1 MNVVIYARFSSH
13 SQTEQSIEGQ
23 LKVCYEYAK
32 AHNYTVVG
40 EYIDRAQS
48 GTSDNRESFQRM
60 IQDSEKKTFQYVLVY
75 QLDRFA
81 RNRYDSAIHKAKL
94 KKNGVRVLSAKENIT
109 DDASGILIEGVLKSM
124 AEYYSVELAQKINRG
139 MQLNAEK
146 CLSNGSNPGLGYKVD
161 KDRKFYVDEDEA
173 AIVREI
179 FSRYASGEVT
189 ADIIRDLNNRRIRTS
204 RGKEFNKNSIS
215 RILHNKRY
223 IGYYLY
229 KGTETPGG
237 MPRIIDDDLFFRVQH
252 LIEKNKAA
260 PGRIRGKDEY
270 LLTTKLYCGECNT
283 PMTGYGGTSK
293 SGKHYH
299 YYMCN
304 NAKKHQCDK
313 KAVPKEPIEDAV
325 VDVCM
330 SLLTEERIKFIADEL
345 YKACQDD
352 SNLVSIKRLE
362 AALKETDN
370 AIENLWAALE
380 HGQSVERITKRI
392 NAREEEKKE
401 IEKQLAIE
409 KRKNKAFSYSQ
420 ILAYLDYM
428 KTIGRKNP
436 AQRSILINTF
446 VHSVYLY
453 DDHFTII
460 FNGGKVHISAENIPF
475 KKIEKSLKSGKFGTN
490 LCSVVVT
497 SVPPKRMTTQI
508 GWSFFLIK
516 WHGENRNDQMQ

>member
-1 MNVVIYARFSSH
+1 MI
-13 SQTEQSIEGQ
+13 
-23 LKVCYEYAK
+23 
-32 AHNYTVVG
+32 G

-48 GTSDNRESFQRM
+48 GTSDNRQSFQKM
-60 IQDSEKKTFQYVLVY
+60 IQDSEKKTFQFVLVY

-109 DDASGILIEGVLKSM
+109 DDASGILIEGVLESM

-146 CLSNGSNPGLGYKVD
+146 CLSNGSNPGLGYKVG
-161 KDRKFYVDEDEA
+161 KDRKFYIDEDEA
-173 AIVREI
+173 TIVREI
-179 FSRYASGEVT
+179 FNRYAAGEVT
-189 ADIIRDLNNRRIRTS
+189 ADIIRDLNNRRIQTS

-304 NAKKHQCDK
+304 NAKKHKCDK
-313 KAVPKEPIEDAV
+313 KAVSKEPLEDAV

-362 AALKETDN
+362 AALKEAEN

-392 NAREEEKKE
+392 DAREEEKKE

-409 KRKNKAFSYSQ
+409 KRKNRSFSYPQ
-420 ILAYLDYM
+420 IFAYLDYM
-428 KTIGRKNP
+428 RTIGKKNP
-436 AQRSILINTF
+436 AQRSILVNTF
-446 VHSVYLY
+446 IHSVYLY

-460 FNGGKVHISAENIPF
+460 FNGGKGQITPENIPF
-475 KKIEKSLKSGKFGTN
+475 KNIEKSLKSEKVGTN
-490 LCSVVVT
+490 LCSAVVT
-497 SVPPKRMTTQI
+497 SVPPNSKNHPSGWFYYLVQYLQKGIEQI
-508 GWSFFLIK
+508 KCDADEHRWMYSSEYII
-516 WHGENRNDQMQ
+516 